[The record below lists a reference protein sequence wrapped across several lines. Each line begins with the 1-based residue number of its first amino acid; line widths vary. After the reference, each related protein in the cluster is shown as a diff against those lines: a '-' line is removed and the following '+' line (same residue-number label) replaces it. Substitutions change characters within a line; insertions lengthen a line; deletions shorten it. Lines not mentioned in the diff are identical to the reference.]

1 MVKDLLQIHYQ
12 VLSVISE
19 KVFTKLNS
27 KTLIFSFNI
36 KVLKKVQQNINAYFA
51 VRIIQTRMMKNEN
64 SDSRTYFKFS
74 ANDTYKCIL
83 LLRIFVYFYVYMNE
97 WEKSN
102 EKSML
107 KKDDFYINL
116 NIENIADEDCSD
128 KK

>member
-1 MVKDLLQIHYQ
+1 
-12 VLSVISE
+12 
-19 KVFTKLNS
+19 
-27 KTLIFSFNI
+27 
-36 KVLKKVQQNINAYFA
+36 
-51 VRIIQTRMMKNEN
+51 MMKNEN